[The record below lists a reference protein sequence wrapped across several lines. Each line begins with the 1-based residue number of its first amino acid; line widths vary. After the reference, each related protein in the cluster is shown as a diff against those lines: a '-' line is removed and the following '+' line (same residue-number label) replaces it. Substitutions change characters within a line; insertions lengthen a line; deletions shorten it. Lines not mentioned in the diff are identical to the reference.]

1 MFTFSGDVAGWSD
14 TGVYMMAEIMVG
26 TCSWSQHEGYYPEG
40 LPSNEQISFY
50 AREFPVVELDATFY
64 RMMPRRNF
72 ELWAERTPQGF
83 QFDVKPYR
91 QLTWHDRKH
100 PPDDE
105 VTAAFRELLQP
116 LRDVDKLGAV
126 HFQFPPWF
134 KHEEDT
140 LGYLRHLRDGFPDDR
155 LSVEFRHR
163 SWLEGEGLP
172 EVLEVLRGEGISLT
186 VVDEPQLGSG
196 SVPTVL
202 EVTNPDLVIIRFH
215 GRNYKKWY
223 AKVESTSERFDYLY
237 SQEELEEWVPKVE
250 QLAQEA
256 REIHALFN
264 NNAQDYPVRN
274 ARQLRALLEERVTQA
289 EIVPAQA
296 QG

>member
-1 MFTFSGDVAGWSD
+1 
-14 TGVYMMAEIMVG
+14 MAEILIG

-40 LPSNEQISFY
+40 LPANEQISYY
-50 AREFPVVELDATFY
+50 AREFPVVELNSTFY

-72 ELWAERTPQGF
+72 ELWAERTPEGF
-83 QFDVKPYR
+83 LFDVKPYR

-105 VTAAFRELLQP
+105 VAVAFRELLQP
-116 LRDVDKLGAV
+116 LRDADKLGAV

-134 KHEEDT
+134 TYEAEN
-140 LGYLRHLRDGFPDDR
+140 LAYIRHVHDLFADDV

-163 SWLEGEGLP
+163 SWLEGEALP
-172 EVLEVLRGEGISLT
+172 EVIAALEEEGISLT

-202 EVTNPDLVIIRFH
+202 TVTNPELVIIRFH
-215 GRNYKKWY
+215 GRNYQQWY
-223 AKVESTSERFDYLY
+223 AKVKSSSERFDYLY
-237 SQEELEEWVPKVE
+237 SQEELEEWVPKID

-274 ARQLRALLEERVTQA
+274 ARQLRVLLEQRAEQA
-289 EIVPAQA
+289 TVVPAQA